1 MLVGHVDPKEIV
13 YKINEDTRV
22 DDVLG
27 KLKMVLP
34 EIVTVLSGLELLSI
48 RSCISDS
55 PSLS

>member
-1 MLVGHVDPKEIV
+1 MLVGRVDPKEIV

-34 EIVTVLSGLELLSI
+34 EIVTGLELFCQLEVVFLI
-48 RSCISDS
+48 HLH
-55 PSLS
+55 PS